1 MQQEKCFDGLLV
13 LFKHLLVQLCHFK
26 KIYGGIMLR
35 TVVSGHKNNGDKM
48 VGLRKHASACEGV
61 YTDTKAHISLR
72 KLVQAAFWHCL
83 QKGINL

>member
-1 MQQEKCFDGLLV
+1 
-13 LFKHLLVQLCHFK
+13 
-26 KIYGGIMLR
+26 MLR